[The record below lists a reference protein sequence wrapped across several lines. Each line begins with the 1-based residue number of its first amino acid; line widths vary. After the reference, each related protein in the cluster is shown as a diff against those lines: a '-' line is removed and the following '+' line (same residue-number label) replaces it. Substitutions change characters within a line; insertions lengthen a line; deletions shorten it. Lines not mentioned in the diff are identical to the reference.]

1 PRIGAPR
8 RARCRTPAFGTAGG
22 TEDPC
27 RSPRT
32 AGRPRGED
40 SRTDATS
47 AWLLKALRLYLPS
60 RQERSSRRLSWM
72 SQLLPWNPPSWLI
85 FSLQKITPRRSSC
98 IDAAQTTAV
107 GRRYIFSWG
116 PAARISRAAKILAHR
131 REAVKTTER
140 SSGGLVVEPPQ
151 RAQNVAHR
159 NPRAILQLA
168 QPGRVLDRTGVR
180 RPVGE
185 NGAALRDR
193 ETGVAEHLARV
204 MEVRGRRGEKIRR
217 RRHALEAN
225 FVPHCLIFHSSCPS
239 RRKSR
244 IARLGEGDDAFEAA
258 DRP

>member
-159 NPRAILQLA
+159 NSRAILQLA

-180 RPVGE
+180 RPV
-185 NGAALRDR
+185 
-193 ETGVAEHLARV
+193 
-204 MEVRGRRGEKIRR
+204 GEKIRR